1 MAGDFCREPN
11 SLTDEKFRSLRWFT
25 NKSRRPDVLL
35 LLDAVL
41 DEVKGHFPHYS
52 PKIERYGLSDV
63 ELIGAYYHHLYDYLY
78 VVIYNAAKHGRPDG
92 RLLEEINFTSVSQ
105 RQRLEVIIASEI
117 KPSDNIEH
125 VKQNVTSALS
135 GSIEDAMVVEGRSG
149 IKKLLRMSSD
159 VKEIKSINVGFEGQ
173 LVRFSCVIELD
184 K

>member
-1 MAGDFCREPN
+1 MSITSWQVTFAEVEIV
-11 SLTDEKFRSLRWFT
+11 TDGKISIFVALVYATNESRSIRAVF
-25 NKSRRPDVLL
+25 S

-149 IKKLLRMSSD
+149 IKKLLRMS
-159 VKEIKSINVGFEGQ
+159 
-173 LVRFSCVIELD
+173 
-184 K
+184 